1 MTAPRK
7 GHNGVVSESSGVPF
21 IILGG
26 PSGSGKSYLAER
38 FGAPHIQLDNYY
50 REIAE
55 DEQRPFPRTP
65 YGEIDWDHHATW
77 NDSAA
82 LDSMMEL
89 IENGRTT
96 VPAYDISISSYVGSE
111 VVELAGG
118 PIIAEGIFAD
128 RILPPLRALGVP
140 VRGIYVREPSSTTAL
155 RRFARDVSESRKPVP
170 FLVKRGLSLWR
181 AEASVRSRYVNAGFE
196 EMKKPDVKAY
206 LASLK

>member
-1 MTAPRK
+1 MEY
-7 GHNGVVSESSGVPF
+7 VSESSGVQF

-55 DEQRPFPRTP
+55 DAHRPFPRTP
-65 YGEIDWDHHATW
+65 YGEIDWDHHETW
-77 NDSAA
+77 NDSTA

-89 IENGRTT
+89 LENGRTT
-96 VPAYDISISSYVGSE
+96 VPAYDISTSSYVGSE

-128 RILPPLRALGVP
+128 RILQPLRQLEVP
-140 VRGIYVREPSSTTAL
+140 VQGIYVREPSSTTAL

-181 AEASVRSRYVNAGFE
+181 AEASLRNRYLAAGFQ
-196 EMKKPDVKAY
+196 EMNKPDLKSY
-206 LASLK
+206 LSSLPNSR